1 MNARTVCSSLLRW
14 KRLTGALGSLV
25 MLCIGAGLITLLMG
39 PVRAGAQETEGPASR
54 YVTIDFNDVDINLF
68 IKYISELTGKNFIVD
83 RTVKGKVTILSPTRI
98 SEEDAYHVFESVLE
112 VHGFTTV
119 PSGSVIKIIPSV
131 QARSKSIETIREQEA
146 LLYEDKV
153 VTQLIPLTHTDPEEV
168 KRLLAP
174 LVSKTSVVIAHTNS
188 GMLIIT
194 DFLSNITRLREI
206 IEAVDVPSVGEE
218 LVVIPLNY
226 ASAENVAKAVSQ
238 LFMRTAT
245 PQQRQR
251 VQSVQVMAYE
261 QTNSLIVFASKS
273 DIQKVHDLLAQI
285 DSEAPKGTGKIQVYY
300 LQHANAEE
308 MVKVLTNLPD
318 EQAGAG
324 DAAAKASAPPISK
337 DVKVMADIETNS
349 LIITAQRDEYMVLEE
364 VIQKL
369 DIPRRMV
376 YIEALIMEVS
386 VSKSFEIG
394 VQWGGAGTFA
404 DDTGRLFTGFSGT
417 RNAPFSQLQGPGSLT
432 GESPVLPAGFTVGV
446 IKQGVEIG
454 NVLFPNLGA
463 VVKAYK
469 DDNDVDII
477 AAPQILTT
485 DNKEA
490 EIKVGQNVPYI
501 TSANTT
507 AAQQD
512 YTNYE
517 YKDVATTLNILP
529 QVNQSDLVRL
539 EIGVEVIKLRD
550 QNDTSGTPITLK
562 RTANTTVVVHNK
574 ETIVI
579 GGIIDQSMSTGEFK
593 VPLLGDIPLL
603 GWLFKTRNNS
613 QEKTNLFIFI
623 TPHIVENPAELASL
637 YYQKRDV
644 MELVKEGS
652 SDLVDWKFSYQAKP
666 EHAVA
671 LADLGFK
678 KLQEKDYLRA
688 RQYFEQA
695 LIIEPNYP
703 YAMLNLGVISE
714 LEGNPAAAAELYRKI
729 GGLELPPELE
739 EDKQAARQFR
749 EIQEMAAEHL
759 QRLGEQPP
767 LQQPPLEEP
776 SAQPPLQESRQ

>member
-1 MNARTVCSSLLRW
+1 M
-14 KRLTGALGSLV
+14 TGAVNSLV
-25 MLCIGAGLITLLMG
+25 MFCIGAGLIALLMS
-39 PVRAGAQETEGPASR
+39 PINTNAQQPGDQASR

-131 QARSKSIETIREQEA
+131 LARSKSIETIREQEA
-146 LLYEDKV
+146 LLYQDKV
-153 VTQLIPLTHTDPEEV
+153 VTQLIPLTHTDPEDV

-174 LVSKTSVVIAHTNS
+174 LVSKTSVVIAHTDS

-206 IEAVDVPSVGEE
+206 IQAVDVPSVGEE
-218 LVVIPLNY
+218 LVVIPLKY
-226 ASAENVAKAVSQ
+226 ASASNVAKAVSQ

-251 VQSVQVMAYE
+251 VQSIQVIPYE
-261 QTNSLIVFASKS
+261 QTNSLIVFASRT
-273 DIQKVHDLLAQI
+273 DIQKVHDLLAQV
-285 DSEAPKGTGKIQVYY
+285 DTEAPKGTGKIQVYY

-308 MVKVLTNLPD
+308 MVKVLTSLPD
-318 EQAGAG
+318 DQAAAG
-324 DAAAKASAPPISK
+324 DAAAKAAVPPISK

-404 DDTGRLFTGFSGT
+404 DDTGRLFTGFSGS
-417 RNAPFSQLQGPGSLT
+417 RNTPFSQLQGAGSLT
-432 GESPVLPAGFTVGV
+432 GESPTLPAGFTVGV

-463 VVKAYK
+463 VVRAYK
-469 DDNDVDII
+469 DDSDVDII

-562 RTANTTVVVHNK
+562 RTANTTVVVHNQ

-579 GGIIDQSMSTGEFK
+579 GGIIDQSMSSGEFK

-603 GWLFKTRNNS
+603 GWLFKTHAKN

-637 YYQKRDV
+637 YYQKRDI
-644 MELVKEGS
+644 MEYVKEGS
-652 SDLVDWKFSYQAKP
+652 SAIADWRFSYEASLD
-666 EHAVA
+666 HAVA

-678 KLQEKDYLRA
+678 KLQDKDYLRA

-695 LIIEPNYP
+695 LTIDPNYP
-703 YAMLNLGVISE
+703 YALLNLGVISE
-714 LEGNPAAAAELYRKI
+714 LEGDPGRAAELYRKI
-729 GGLELPPELE
+729 GELQIPEEQE
-739 EDKQAARQFR
+739 EDKAAVRQFMDIR
-749 EIQEMAAEHL
+749 KMAAEHL
-759 QRLGEQPP
+759 QRLSEPGDQAPS
-767 LQQPPLEEP
+767 EP
-776 SAQPPLQESRQ
+776 SPLPPVREPSQ